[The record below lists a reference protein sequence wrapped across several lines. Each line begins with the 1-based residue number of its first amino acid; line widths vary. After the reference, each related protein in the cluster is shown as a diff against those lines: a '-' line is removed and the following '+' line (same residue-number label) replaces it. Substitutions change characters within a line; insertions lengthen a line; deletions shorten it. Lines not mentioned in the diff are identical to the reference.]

1 MDKGPDVKVAINFAN
16 EVVLQINFNNNIT
29 TVASHPAFCC
39 GIIILSL
46 FRSLEYKLNYTLKR
60 RFAMKKI
67 FLVAGLSLFLFA
79 NIASAEVFTL
89 NSDQIAGQLTIDQ
102 VYSGFGCTGKNISP
116 KLTWTNA
123 PKNTKSF
130 ALTVYDPD
138 APTGSG
144 WWHWVIFNIPA
155 ETAGLV
161 TDAGNPQKN
170 LAPKGSVQSMT
181 DFGKPGFGGAC
192 PPQGDKPH
200 RYIFT
205 VFALDVPRLDLDE
218 KANAAFVGFML
229 NGHAIEKASL
239 ISYYGR

>member
-1 MDKGPDVKVAINFAN
+1 
-16 EVVLQINFNNNIT
+16 
-29 TVASHPAFCC
+29 
-39 GIIILSL
+39 
-46 FRSLEYKLNYTLKR
+46 
-60 RFAMKKI
+60 MKKI
-67 FLVAGLSLFLFA
+67 FLTAGVALFLCATVAG
-79 NIASAEVFTL
+79 AEVFTL
-89 NSDQIAGQLTIDQ
+89 KSDQIGGQLTINE

-116 KLTWTNA
+116 QLKWVNA

-144 WWHWVIFNIPA
+144 WWHWVVFNIPA
-155 ETAGLV
+155 DAMGLA

-181 DFGKPGFGGAC
+181 DYGKPGFGGAC

-205 VFALDVPRLDLDE
+205 VFALDVPKLDLDE
-218 KANAAFVGFML
+218 KANAALVGFML
-229 NGHAIEKASL
+229 NAHAIEKASL